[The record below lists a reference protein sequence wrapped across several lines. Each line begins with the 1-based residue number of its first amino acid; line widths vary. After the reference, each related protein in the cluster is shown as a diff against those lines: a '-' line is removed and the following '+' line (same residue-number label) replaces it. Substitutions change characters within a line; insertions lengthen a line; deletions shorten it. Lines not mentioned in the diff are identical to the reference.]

1 MDGMVPRQPSPNG
14 VAGSTP
20 MRTDDIGAA
29 PVIRARSLSKHYG
42 EVQAVKDVSFTV
54 NTGDV
59 YGFLGPNGS
68 GKSTTIAMM
77 LGLVQPTSGQI
88 DLFGLGPARRSEG
101 LMSVGAIIESPT
113 FYPYLSGRDNMR
125 VLARTRDGVTDARIS
140 EVLEIIGLSDS
151 GSKRY
156 GNYSLGMKQRLG
168 IGSTLLH
175 DPDLLVLDEPTNG
188 LDPAGMLEVRHLIQ
202 RLADGGK
209 TIFISSHL
217 LNEVEQVCNRVAI
230 LSKGKIMA
238 EGSTSD
244 ISRKGQ
250 AVRVRV
256 DEPVRAKDVL
266 NKLDGISSIDERD
279 GYLTISVPASRTPEL
294 NVALVQ
300 AGIAVYELGPAG
312 NSLEHVFLEITGA
325 SEEQRAD
332 AHLVE

>member
-1 MDGMVPRQPSPNG
+1 MDRIVPQQKPQNG
-14 VAGSTP
+14 SAPTSAP
-20 MRTDDIGAA
+20 ARNAA
-29 PVIRARSLSKHYG
+29 PVIRASKLSKHYG
-42 EVQAVKDVSFTV
+42 EVPAVKDVSFTV

-77 LGLVQPTSGQI
+77 LGLVQPTSGQV

-101 LMSVGAIIESPT
+101 LMRVGAIIESPT
-113 FYPYLSGRDNMR
+113 FYPYMSGRDNLK
-125 VLARTRDGVTDARIS
+125 VLAKTRDGVTNARVN
-140 EVLEIIGLSDS
+140 EVLEIVGLSDA
-151 GSKRY
+151 GSKHY

-175 DPDLLVLDEPTNG
+175 DPNLLVLDEPTNG

-202 RLADGGK
+202 RLAMDGK

-238 EGSTSD
+238 EGPIGE

-250 AVRVRV
+250 AIRIRV
-256 DEPVRAKDVL
+256 DEPARAMDVL
-266 NKLDGISSIDERD
+266 RKLNGISGIEERD
-279 GYLTISVPASRTPEL
+279 NYLMVSVPASRTPEL

-300 AGIAVYELGPAG
+300 SGIAVYELGPAG

-325 SEEQRAD
+325 PEEQHAD
-332 AHLVE
+332 ASLAG